1 MGTKTE
7 SLLRVLV
14 RAYSGAK
21 MYVQGY
27 DLPIVLDLQG
37 MTYGNSLVANLD
49 HDQTKRVGNVIAHD
63 TSNGSLMLTTD
74 LNAATPHADEVERSI
89 AKGFKWQASIEAV
102 PTKATRLT
110 ADDVIQV
117 NGRHIG
123 GPAYH
128 ITQSTLRGFAFV
140 SHGADDNTE
149 VLLSQRT
156 DRR

>member
-1 MGTKTE
+1 MASQHE
-7 SLLRVLV
+7 PVLRLLVK
-14 RAYSGAK
+14 AYTGAK

-49 HDQTKRVGNVIAHD
+49 HDYTKRVGNIIAHD

-89 AKGFKWQASIEAV
+89 GKGFKWQASIEAV
-102 PTKATRLT
+102 PEKAVRLS
-110 ADDVIQV
+110 ADDIVKV
-117 NGRHIG
+117 NGRNIG

-128 ITQSTLRGFAFV
+128 ITKSVLKGFAFV
-140 SHGADDNTE
+140 SHGADDNTT

>member
-1 MGTKTE
+1 MASQHE
-7 SLLRVLV
+7 PVLRLLV
-14 RAYSGAK
+14 RAYTGCK

-49 HDQTKRVGNVIAHD
+49 HDYTKRVGNIIAHD
-63 TSNGSLMLTTD
+63 TANGSLMLTTD
-74 LNAATPHADEVERSI
+74 LNAATAHCDEVERSI
-89 AKGFKWQASIEAV
+89 AKGFQWQASIEAV
-102 PTKATRLT
+102 PVRATRLT

-128 ITQSTLRGFAFV
+128 ITQSILKGFAFV
-140 SHGADDNTE
+140 SHGADDNTS
-149 VLLSQRT
+149 VVLSQRT
-156 DRR
+156 EHR